1 VYLPTIPALRK
12 EYGELLVSCGYVGE
26 AITIFESLELWD
38 NLIYCYC
45 SMGKKSAAVD
55 LINARLL
62 ERPNDPRLWCSLG
75 DVTISDSCYE
85 KALEVSNDKS
95 VRAKRALARS
105 AYNRG
110 DFEKSKILW
119 EAAMALNSLYSDG
132 WFALGAAALKV
143 FYFIFSY
150 SLVAIYFH
158 SKSNLINNWNSCHAG

>member
-1 VYLPTIPALRK
+1 MIKIGFR
-12 EYGELLVSCGYVGE
+12 
-26 AITIFESLELWD
+26 
-38 NLIYCYC
+38 
-45 SMGKKSAAVD
+45 
-55 LINARLL
+55 
-62 ERPNDPRLWCSLG
+62 CSLG

>member
-1 VYLPTIPALRK
+1 
-12 EYGELLVSCGYVGE
+12 
-26 AITIFESLELWD
+26 
-38 NLIYCYC
+38 
-45 SMGKKSAAVD
+45 MGKKSAAVD